1 MTDKKLYIGVT
12 QNQLHNPFLGLQ
24 TSRPSIEFNAV
35 VKRNK
40 SLKKIPNLASWKSSH
55 SLFYENYVEPIYI
68 FCQLIILTN
77 I

>member
-12 QNQLHNPFLGLQ
+12 QNQLYNPFLGLQ

-40 SLKKIPNLASWKSSH
+40 KIPNLASWKSSH
-55 SLFYENYVEPIYI
+55 SLFYENYAEPIYI